1 MTLAPGLSI
10 ANLLQSLK
18 TTNIWALSSLESMTC
33 LCLQVLAA
41 PNSPTPALYFLLRE
55 LPIEARLHLD
65 TMSLFYNI
73 WANPQTTI
81 HEVVKYLLQMADG
94 KSTTWSAHLRLL
106 AIQYNLPDPLA
117 LLQGE
122 AWKKSRWTILIKTRI
137 TIFHEKQLRE
147 QALENSKMRYL
158 NVELQGL
165 SGAPI
170 QPYSTYLPVK
180 MH

>member
-1 MTLAPGLSI
+1 
-10 ANLLQSLK
+10 
-18 TTNIWALSSLESMTC
+18 
-33 LCLQVLAA
+33 
-41 PNSPTPALYFLLRE
+41 
-55 LPIEARLHLD
+55 
-65 TMSLFYNI
+65 MSLFYKI

-94 KSTTWSAHLRLL
+94 KSTTWSAHPRLL

-117 LLQGE
+117 LLHRE
-122 AWKKSRWTILIKTRI
+122 AWKKSRWTILTKTRI

-165 SGAPI
+165 SGAPHQAI
-170 QPYSTYLPVK
+170 LNIFTTQDALKLRYHIKFLSGDYLTAERITKKLGNMSNHVPTCWTMYLRYK
-180 MH
+180 PEC